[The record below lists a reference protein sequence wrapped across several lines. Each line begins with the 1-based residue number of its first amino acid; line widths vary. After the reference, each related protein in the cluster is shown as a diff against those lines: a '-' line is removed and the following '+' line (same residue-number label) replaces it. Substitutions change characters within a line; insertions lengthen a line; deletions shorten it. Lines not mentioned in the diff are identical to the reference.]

1 MGGVWLL
8 SPMLGDPVVWRVE
21 IPADISARLVSWEN
35 PTGDLSISN
44 LEMAAYL
51 VQYIVLEYVVTL
63 RHKKRGGIRASAL
76 SVEGI

>member
-1 MGGVWLL
+1 MGPL
-8 SPMLGDPVVWRVE
+8 LGDPVVWRVE

-35 PTGDLSISN
+35 PNGDLSISD

-63 RHKKRGGIRASAL
+63 RHKSVGIFSDNTPTVAC
-76 SVEGI
+76 VN